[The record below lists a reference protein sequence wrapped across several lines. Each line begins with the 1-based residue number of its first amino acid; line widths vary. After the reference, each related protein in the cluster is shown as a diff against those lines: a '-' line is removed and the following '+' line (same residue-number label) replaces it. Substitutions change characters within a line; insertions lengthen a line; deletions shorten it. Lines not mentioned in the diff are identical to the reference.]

1 MKAFFVNLLAT
12 VVGLF
17 IFCIVG
23 FILLI
28 GIVGALASSGDD
40 VPVVKENS
48 VLYIPLSGMV
58 VEQVIENPMEEI
70 LGDGVSQLSLRDAV
84 QAIESA
90 KSDENI
96 KGIYIESKY
105 LMGSYAMLQEIRDAL
120 LSFKESGKFI
130 YAYGEY
136 MSESDYYLASIAD
149 SIFLN
154 PEGQLEFNGMAANLM
169 FYKGLFDKLDIQPVV
184 FRVGQYKSFV
194 EPYTRKDMSEENK
207 EQYGELLNSIY
218 DFYLQ
223 NVATSRGITVDELER
238 ISDGMLVQYAEDAEE
253 FGLVNRVAY
262 EDEVKDLIKDKLDLL
277 EIKDISFINLSDYIK
292 TATIGT
298 TSKKDKI
305 AVIVA
310 NGEIVPSA
318 GEDEGIGGEQF
329 AKLIRNAREDKNVKA
344 IVLRINSPGGSL
356 LGSDLIWREVKLT
369 NGVKPIIASMGGVA
383 ASGGYYI
390 AMAADTIVAQPNTI
404 TGSIGIFSILFNV
417 ENFLDNKLG
426 LTHDV
431 VGTGNHSDF
440 ITVTREYTPYEMA
453 FMQNGVNEGYRTFT
467 TKVAEGRGM
476 VIDDVLSVAG
486 GRVWTGLQAKEN
498 GLVDVLGNYDD
509 AVRIAAEAAGIEEY
523 SLKMYPVQKPF
534 FEKLMSE
541 FGGQTRTFFTK
552 DNILAPYEKQLKSL
566 KQLEGIQ
573 ARMPG
578 DLIIE

>member
-1 MKAFFVNLLAT
+1 MKAFFINLLAT
-12 VVGLF
+12 VTGLF
-17 IFCIVG
+17 VFCILG
-23 FILLI
+23 FFVLI
-28 GIVGALASSGDD
+28 GIIGAVASSGDQ

-48 VLYIPLSGMV
+48 VLHIPLGGML
-58 VEQVIENPMEEI
+58 VEQVIENPFEEI
-70 LGDGVSQLSLRDAV
+70 LGDAVSQLGIREAIN
-84 QAIESA
+84 AIEKA
-90 KSDENI
+90 KSDINI
-96 KGIYIESKY
+96 KGIYLESKY
-105 LMGSYAMLQEIRDAL
+105 MQGSYAQFEEIRDAL
-120 LSFKESGKFI
+120 ISFKESGKFI
-130 YAYGEY
+130 YAYGDY

-154 PEGQLEFNGMAANLM
+154 PEGSLEFNGMAANIM
-169 FYKGLFDKLDIQPVV
+169 FYKGMFDKLEIEPVV

-194 EPYTRKDMSEENK
+194 EPYIRKDMSEENR
-207 EQYGELLNSIY
+207 EQYTELLNSIY
-218 DFYLQ
+218 DYYLQ
-223 NVATSRGITVDELER
+223 NVAEARGLDVAELEKV
-238 ISDGMLVQYAEDAEE
+238 SDGMLVNYAEDAEK
-253 FGLVNRVAY
+253 FGLITKVAY
-262 EDEVKDLIKDKLDLL
+262 EDEVKDVMKSRLGL
-277 EIKDISFINLSDYIK
+277 EGNKEVTFVSISNYIK
-292 TATIGT
+292 TATTASTG
-298 TSKKDKI
+298 KNRI

-318 GEDEGIGGEQF
+318 GDDEGIGGEQF
-329 AKLIRNAREDKNVKA
+329 AKHIRKAREDKNVKA

-356 LGSDLIWREVKLT
+356 LGSDLIWREVMLT
-369 NGVKPIIASMGGVA
+369 RGVKPIIASMGGVA

-440 ITVTREYTPYEMA
+440 ITVTREYTPYEKE

-476 VIDDVLSVAG
+476 AIEDVLAVAS

-498 GLVDVLGNYDD
+498 GLVDVLGDYED
-509 AVRIAAEAAGIEEY
+509 AIKLAADAAGLEEY

-541 FGGQTRTFFTK
+541 FGGQARSIFAK
-552 DNILAPYEKQLKSL
+552 DHILAAYEKQLKSL
-566 KQLEGIQ
+566 QRLEGIQ

-578 DLIIE
+578 ELIIE